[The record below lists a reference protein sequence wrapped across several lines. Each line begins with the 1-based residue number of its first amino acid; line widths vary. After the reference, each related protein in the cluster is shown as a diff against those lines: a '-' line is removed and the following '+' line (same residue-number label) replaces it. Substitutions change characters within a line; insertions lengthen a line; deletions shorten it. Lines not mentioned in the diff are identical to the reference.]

1 MYEEF
6 NNAKNK
12 NIITAEEFKEFN
24 EIFKDFRKAKGAE
37 KKQYTNQAK
46 DLYKRKLYNKL
57 KKKYDEES

>member
-24 EIFKDFRKAKGAE
+24 ELFTESRKAKGAE
-37 KKQYTNQAK
+37 KKQYTNQARE
-46 DLYKRKLYNKL
+46 LYKSKLYNRL
-57 KKKYDEES
+57 KKKYDEEN